1 MRSLITRL
9 LLLLLALWVGP
20 VAAQDSFPCK
30 PLRLIVPLPPG
41 GPSDALAR
49 VVAQGL
55 SAGLGQPVVVD
66 NKPGADGAIALRE
79 ALVAPADG
87 HTLLYATGSMLALPL
102 LGKPSHFDWQTEL
115 APVGK
120 LGRVAFALMVHPDV
134 PARSVA
140 ELVAYGR
147 AQPGRLNYATSTLG
161 ELMVAAQF
169 MKASGIQMTRVPYKG
184 SAQAVPDLLA
194 GRVQVMFG
202 PLNQALPAAGQGS
215 LRVLATLL
223 PKRSAALPDVPTL
236 AEAGYAEV
244 AVPTWQSLFVP
255 GKTPAGVTE
264 RLAHEVARVMGRP
277 EVQADLERRTLFPEP
292 PSAAQLAATVVREQ
306 AMWAGLIAEYKLN
319 AE

>member
-9 LLLLLALWVGP
+9 LLLLLVLWVGP
-20 VAAQDSFPCK
+20 VAAQDSFPSK

-55 SAGLGQPVVVD
+55 SAGLGQSVVVD

-79 ALVAPADG
+79 ALAAPADG
-87 HTLLYATGSMLALPL
+87 QTLLYATGSMLALPL
-102 LGKPSHFDWQTEL
+102 LGKPAPFDWSAEL

-169 MKASGIQMTRVPYKG
+169 MKASGMQMTRVPYKG
-184 SAQAVPDLLA
+184 SAQAMPDLLG

-202 PLNQALPAAGQGS
+202 PLNQALSAAGQGG

-223 PKRSAALPDVPTL
+223 PRRSAALPDVPTL

-255 GKTPAGVTE
+255 GKTPAAVTE
-264 RLAHEVARVMGRP
+264 RLAREVAQVMGRP
-277 EVQADLERRTLFPEP
+277 EVQADLERRALFPEP
-292 PSAAQLAATVVREQ
+292 PSASELAATVVREQ
-306 AMWAGLIAEYKLN
+306 TMWAGLIAEYKLTTD
-319 AE
+319 